1 MCNLSKRELEALT
14 LLAQGYSNRMIAEQ
28 LAITLPTVALH
39 LQGARR
45 RLAAKSREHAVAIA
59 VARGFI
65 KLSELSPLAGA
76 DQINQLART
85 PERSVA

>member
-1 MCNLSKRELEALT
+1 MCNLSRRELEALS

-45 RLAAKSREHAVAIA
+45 RLAAKSREHAVALA

-65 KLSELSPLAGA
+65 KVADANTWSAGSQFGPQA
-76 DQINQLART
+76 LT
-85 PERSVA
+85 PEVA